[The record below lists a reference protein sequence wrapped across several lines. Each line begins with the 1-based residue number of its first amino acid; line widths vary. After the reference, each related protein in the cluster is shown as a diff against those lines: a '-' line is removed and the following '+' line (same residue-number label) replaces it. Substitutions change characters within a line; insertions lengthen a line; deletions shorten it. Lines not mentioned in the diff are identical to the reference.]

1 MTNIIF
7 IAPPAAGK
15 GTVSKLL
22 QEKYNYNHIS
32 TGDLLR
38 SVDKNTDLG
47 KRVQE
52 IMEQGQLVSDELVT
66 ELLKEKIS
74 TIKGPFILDGY
85 PRNIIQAGILEE
97 MLKELKIDDIMAI
110 YINISQEEAMKRALG
125 RLTCPKCGMSYS
137 KYNEETKPKE
147 DGICDVCKTK
157 LESRGDDNK
166 EAFKVRFE
174 TYMKNAQ
181 PILDF
186 YKSKNILKEVSEN
199 TSEETFKVIE
209 KMIKEVE

>member
-1 MTNIIF
+1 MKSVIF

-15 GTVSKLL
+15 GTQSSRLEDL
-22 QEKYNYNHIS
+22 GYIHIS
-32 TGDLLR
+32 TGDMLR
-38 SVDKNTDLG
+38 EEIASGSKLGMEIKEIIDKGN
-47 KRVQE
+47 
-52 IMEQGQLVSDELVT
+52 LVSDELVY
-66 ELLKEKIS
+66 EL
-74 TIKGPFILDGY
+74 IKTKLDNITKPFILDGY
-85 PRNIIQAGILEE
+85 PRTLTQAESLDN
-97 MLKELKIDDIMAI
+97 LLQELNLNNYEVI
-110 YINISQEEAMKRALG
+110 YLDLPFEEALKRALG
-125 RLTCPKCGMSYS
+125 RLTCSCGASYNIYY
-137 KYNEETKPKE
+137 KNLAPKE

-157 LESRGDDNK
+157 LESRGDDNE